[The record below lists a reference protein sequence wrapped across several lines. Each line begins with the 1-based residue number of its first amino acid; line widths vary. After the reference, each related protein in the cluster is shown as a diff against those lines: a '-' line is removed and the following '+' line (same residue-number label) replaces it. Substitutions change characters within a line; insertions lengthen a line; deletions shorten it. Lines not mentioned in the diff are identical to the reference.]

1 MSLES
6 EDLNAEMRSMKEE
19 TVKLTTA
26 LLEKDKTLTLL
37 RDEVGLG
44 PLFTSARVALGM
56 DEQGLFCFHPL
67 TNH

>member
-6 EDLNAEMRSMKEE
+6 EDFNAEMRSMKEE

-37 RDEVGLG
+37 RNEVWLG
-44 PLFTSARVALGM
+44 PLFTPACDTLRM
-56 DEQGLFCFHPL
+56 DELG
-67 TNH
+67 